1 MGKLSFSDGEVF
13 NTCGPV
19 RAEQRKDGWYVMG
32 KGMLIPVDNMA
43 EAIKLVCEHKAKAL
57 VTERDKRNDTSSE
70 S

>member
-1 MGKLSFSDGEVF
+1 MSTLRFSDGEVF

-43 EAIKLVCEHKAKAL
+43 EAIKLVCKHKARAFAA
-57 VTERDKRNDTSSE
+57 DKKKEDDTSE
-70 S
+70 A

>member
-1 MGKLSFSDGEVF
+1 MGRINFSDGEVF

-57 VTERDKRNDTSSE
+57 VADKKKEDDTSE
-70 S
+70 A

>member
-1 MGKLSFSDGEVF
+1 MSTLRFSDGEVF

-57 VTERDKRNDTSSE
+57 VAERKKKEDDTSE
-70 S
+70 A